1 MNDNTG
7 YGFVPS
13 PSSPKKKE
21 LPEAPN
27 TGPGVVNNYFT
38 IAIDPQAVLFVALLV
53 VLAIVVIRLGPI
65 GLRA

>member
-1 MNDNTG
+1 MNDNPG

-13 PSSPKKKE
+13 PNSPKKKE

-27 TGPGVVNNYFT
+27 TGPAVVNNYFT

-53 VLAIVVIRLGPI
+53 VLVIVVIRLGPI

>member
-1 MNDNTG
+1 MSDNPG

-13 PSSPKKKE
+13 PSSPKKE
-21 LPEAPN
+21 LPEPPKANPA
-27 TGPGVVNNYFT
+27 VVNNYFT

-53 VLAIVVIRLGPI
+53 ILVVSLIRMGPM